1 MEQELFEGLHKNR
14 RWALEAVCQENLC
27 RSWYLSYQLAGD
39 AAGAASLLLSAW
51 REALAA
57 LKNAKEAP
65 GEDFQGL
72 LLTDAPLCG
81 YIKRVWR
88 PRCRPWEEKR
98 MEQKTLLITGFEPFQ
113 QETINP
119 SWEAVALLPETI
131 GPWRLEK
138 LRLPVVFGK
147 AADLAIARAQQLCPQ
162 AILAVG
168 QAGGRGAV
176 TPELVAINTRD
187 AAIPDNEGNA
197 FQGQPVVP
205 GGGDGYFATAPVRQM
220 VQAGPMCAMTCSTGC
235 STSTGAPG
243 CWWISSTC
251 PSCRSRPKTASPAWP
266 WRTWPGLWRH
276 LSWPWSRKPR
286 PFDRMH
292 LLSPPQM

>member
-1 MEQELFEGLHKNR
+1 
-14 RWALEAVCQENLC
+14 
-27 RSWYLSYQLAGD
+27 
-39 AAGAASLLLSAW
+39 
-51 REALAA
+51 
-57 LKNAKEAP
+57 
-65 GEDFQGL
+65 
-72 LLTDAPLCG
+72 
-81 YIKRVWR
+81 
-88 PRCRPWEEKR
+88 

-113 QETINP
+113 QGTINP

-205 GGGDGYFATAPVRQM
+205 GGGDGYFATALCARWSRRRPPGVSCKLSYTAGAYVCNDLFYRLLHQYRGTG
-220 VQAGPMCAMTCSTGC
+220 VLVDFIHVPFLPEQAKNGE
-235 STSTGAPG
+235 
-243 CWWISSTC
+243 
-251 PSCRSRPKTASPAWP
+251 PSMP

>member
-1 MEQELFEGLHKNR
+1 
-14 RWALEAVCQENLC
+14 
-27 RSWYLSYQLAGD
+27 
-39 AAGAASLLLSAW
+39 
-51 REALAA
+51 
-57 LKNAKEAP
+57 
-65 GEDFQGL
+65 
-72 LLTDAPLCG
+72 
-81 YIKRVWR
+81 
-88 PRCRPWEEKR
+88 

-113 QETINP
+113 QGTINP

-205 GGGDGYFATAPVRQM
+205 GGGDATSPRPLCARWSRRRPPRGFP
-220 VQAGPMCAMTCSTGC
+220 ASFPTPPGPMCAMTCSTGC

-266 WRTWPGLWRH
+266 WRTWPRALEA
-276 LSWPWSRKPR
+276 LILALEP
-286 PFDRMH
+286 
-292 LLSPPQM
+292 

>member
-1 MEQELFEGLHKNR
+1 
-14 RWALEAVCQENLC
+14 
-27 RSWYLSYQLAGD
+27 
-39 AAGAASLLLSAW
+39 
-51 REALAA
+51 
-57 LKNAKEAP
+57 
-65 GEDFQGL
+65 
-72 LLTDAPLCG
+72 
-81 YIKRVWR
+81 
-88 PRCRPWEEKR
+88 

-113 QETINP
+113 QGTINP

-131 GPWRLEK
+131 GLWRLEK

-220 VQAGPMCAMTCSTGC
+220 VQAAAAQGFPCKLSYTAGAYVRNDLFYRLLHQDRGTGVLVDFIHVPFLPEQAQKRRAQHGPG
-235 STSTGAPG
+235 GHGPG
-243 CWWISSTC
+243 SGGTILALE
-251 PSCRSRPKTASPAWP
+251 P
-266 WRTWPGLWRH
+266 
-276 LSWPWSRKPR
+276 
-286 PFDRMH
+286 
-292 LLSPPQM
+292 

>member
-1 MEQELFEGLHKNR
+1 
-14 RWALEAVCQENLC
+14 
-27 RSWYLSYQLAGD
+27 
-39 AAGAASLLLSAW
+39 
-51 REALAA
+51 
-57 LKNAKEAP
+57 
-65 GEDFQGL
+65 
-72 LLTDAPLCG
+72 
-81 YIKRVWR
+81 
-88 PRCRPWEEKR
+88 

-113 QETINP
+113 QGTINP

-220 VQAGPMCAMTCSTGC
+220 VQAAE
-235 STSTGAPG
+235 
-243 CWWISSTC
+243 I
-251 PSCRSRPKTASPAWP
+251 
-266 WRTWPGLWRH
+266 
-276 LSWPWSRKPR
+276 
-286 PFDRMH
+286 H
-292 LLSPPQM
+292 LLPVAASGVDMNELRNLGDQLKEKLGEGVVLLASDLDGKVQLMAMATDGAVKKGAHAGMLIKSVAKYVGGGGGGRPNMAQAGGKNPAGIPEALKEAAAVLEGMLK